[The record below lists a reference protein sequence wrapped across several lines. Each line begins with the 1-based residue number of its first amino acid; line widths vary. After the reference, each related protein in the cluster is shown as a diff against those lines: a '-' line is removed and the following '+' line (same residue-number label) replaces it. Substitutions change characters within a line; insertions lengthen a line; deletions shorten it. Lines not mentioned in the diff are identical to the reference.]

1 MMEEREI
8 TAGPA
13 AVEGLGAEGE
23 TLLERPKGNIQFEL
37 LSKLGG
43 SF

>member
-8 TAGPA
+8 TAGPV

-23 TLLERPKGNIQFEL
+23 TLLERPKGNNTI
-37 LSKLGG
+37 
-43 SF
+43 